1 MDDDERVWWCA
12 CVEGGEAETNPRSYS
27 TQVPLA
33 ACVRSLIKLTVI
45 FFKCDDGEFNTR
57 QAKPTQEGRPRRSVG
72 GCRPRA
78 DRKHDKHKSSFL
90 KSDLESARE
99 FGRLEWW
106 NDDDD

>member
-45 FFKCDDGEFNTR
+45 FLNVMMVNSTHDK
-57 QAKPTQEGRPRRSVG
+57 QSRPRRGDHGAQLG
-72 GCRPRA
+72 GV
-78 DRKHDKHKSSFL
+78 
-90 KSDLESARE
+90 DLGPIANTTSTKAA
-99 FGRLEWW
+99 F
-106 NDDDD
+106 